1 MRYHAL
7 ATDYDGTVATDGVLD
22 DATAAALVRL
32 RATGRKLL
40 LVTGRRI
47 EDLQTACPDLSRF
60 DSIVAENGALLYHPA
75 SREVRLLA
83 APPPPELIPA
93 LRARGVDPI
102 DAGHAIVATWSPHD
116 NTVLDVIRALGLEL
130 QVIFNKGA
138 VMVLPS
144 GVNKAS
150 GLEAALAEMG
160 LSPHNV
166 VAVGDAENDHAF
178 LASCACA
185 VAVANAIDSLKTRA
199 DWVTPGERGAGV
211 TQLVDAL
218 LRDDLAELAPRL
230 TRHDVPLGKDEAD
243 RDVRVPAYGA
253 SVLVAGTSGGGKS
266 TIVTGLV
273 ERMTAHGYQQCIID
287 PEGDYSSYEGAVVLA
302 DAKHAPT
309 VDEVIDVLAAPG
321 RNVVVNLLGLPLE
334 QRPLFA
340 TALLPRLLELRA
352 RVGRPH
358 WIVLDEAHHL
368 LPATWQAADPALPAQ
383 LSGMLLVTVH
393 PKHVS
398 PVVLRAV
405 DQVLATGRDPRET
418 LDEFAAARGQT
429 APPLTEGQ
437 TNLAAGEGLLWAP
450 AGGAPPARVRT
461 IPGRGERVRHARKY
475 AEGELGPEESF
486 YFRGPDDRLNL
497 RAQNLH
503 LFLQVAEGVDPAT
516 WLYHLRRRDYSAWVR
531 GAIKDDTLAGEI
543 AAIEAAA
550 ADHAKDAEDP
560 FADETRRRVRA
571 AIEAHYTAPA

>member
-7 ATDYDGTVATDGVLD
+7 ATDYDGTVATRGVLD
-22 DATAAALVRL
+22 DPTAAALARL

-47 EDLQTACPDLSRF
+47 DDLQAVCPELSRF
-60 DSIVAENGALLYHPA
+60 DAIVGENGAVVYHPR
-75 SREVRLLA
+75 SRELRLLGT
-83 APPPPELIPA
+83 PPPPEFVAA
-93 LRARGVDPI
+93 LRAHGVDPI
-102 DAGHAIVATWSPHD
+102 DVGHVIVATWTPHE
-116 NTVLDVIRALGLEL
+116 NTVLEVIRSLGLEL

-144 GVNKAS
+144 GVNKAT
-150 GLEAALAEMG
+150 GLDAALAELG

-178 LASCACA
+178 LSRCACA
-185 VAVANAIDSLKTRA
+185 VAVANAIDSLKARA
-199 DWVTPGERGAGV
+199 DWVTGADHGAGV
-211 TQLVDAL
+211 TELIEAL
-218 LRDDLAELAPRL
+218 LRDDLASLAPRL
-230 TRHDVPLGKDEAD
+230 ARHDIALGKDESD
-243 RDVRVPAYGA
+243 HDVRVPAYGA
-253 SVLVAGTSGGGKS
+253 SLLVAGTSGGGKS

-273 ERMTAHGYQQCIID
+273 ERMTELGYQQCIID
-287 PEGDYSSYEGAVVLA
+287 PEGDYSNYEGAVVLA
-302 DAKHAPT
+302 DARRAPT

-321 RNVVVNLLGLPLE
+321 RNVVVNLLGLPLD

-358 WIVLDEAHHL
+358 WIVLDEVHHL
-368 LPATWQAADPALPAQ
+368 LPSTWQAADPALPAQ
-383 LSGMLLVTVH
+383 LNGMLLVTVH
-393 PKHVS
+393 PKLVS

-418 LDEFAAARGQT
+418 LGEFATARGQ
-429 APPLTEGQ
+429 PGPRLTDRQ
-437 TNLAAGEGLLWAP
+437 TRLAAGEGLLWLP
-450 AGGAPPARVRT
+450 ATGRPPVCVRT

-475 AEGELGPEESF
+475 AEGELAPETSF

-503 LFLQVAEGVDPAT
+503 LFLQLAEGVDPDT
-516 WLYHLRRRDYSAWVR
+516 WLFHLRRHDYSTWMR
-531 GAIKDDTLAGEI
+531 DAIKDDTLAGEV
-543 AAIEAAA
+543 AAIEATA
-550 ADHAKDAEDP
+550 ADHPDTDDSYT
-560 FADETRRRVRA
+560 DETRRRIRS